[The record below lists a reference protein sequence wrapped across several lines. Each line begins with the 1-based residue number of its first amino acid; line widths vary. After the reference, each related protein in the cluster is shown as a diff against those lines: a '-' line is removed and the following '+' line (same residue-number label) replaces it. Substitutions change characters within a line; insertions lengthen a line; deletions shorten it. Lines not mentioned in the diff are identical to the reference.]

1 MGGYK
6 DMFTLYARKALRG
19 ILLATV
25 GLMAGS
31 ALAGTL
37 TFSGDLQP
45 PSPTMP
51 VVFIAP
57 PLCTGQGATPVT
69 YRRFPIHVTEA
80 GVYTMD
86 LTFPAGSPSI
96 YLFEGSFNPAA
107 AFPTCVQA
115 DNSAPKQIVFNL
127 NVGTDYFVVVF
138 DDSFAQDSGAF
149 SVTINGPG
157 NILAGIS
164 PIPTLSEWGVILLST
179 LLALGAIVSIRRRR
193 QS

>member
-1 MGGYK
+1 MI
-6 DMFTLYARKALRG
+6 TLYARKALRS
-19 ILLATV
+19 ILFAAV

-31 ALAGTL
+31 ALAGSL
-37 TFSGDLQP
+37 TFNGNLQP
-45 PSPTMP
+45 PTPTMP
-51 VVFIAP
+51 VVFIAGS
-57 PLCTGQGATPVT
+57 LCTGQGVAPVT
-69 YRRFPIHVTEA
+69 YRRYPIHVTEA

-86 LTFPAGSPSI
+86 LNYAAGGPSF

-115 DNSAPKQIVFNL
+115 DNSAPEQIVFNL
-127 NVGTDYFVVVF
+127 NPGTDYFVVVF
-138 DDSFAQDSGAF
+138 DDTFAQDSGAF

-157 NILAGIS
+157 NILAGLT

-193 QS
+193 QA